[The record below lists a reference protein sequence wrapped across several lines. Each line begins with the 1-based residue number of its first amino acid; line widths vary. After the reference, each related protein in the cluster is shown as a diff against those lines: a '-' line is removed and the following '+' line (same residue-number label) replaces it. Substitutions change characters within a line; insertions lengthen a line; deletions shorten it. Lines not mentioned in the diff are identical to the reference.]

1 MTAAG
6 AAHPSSR
13 WTQEER
19 DAIATMMRNG
29 LSATQIGDE
38 FGVSRR
44 TIIGLA
50 YRDKQ
55 LKQIGFAGSRGR
67 TGRRGPQKPRKPA
80 TVSVSRKGKVTS
92 NPAWRMQ
99 RKAKLRVVKP
109 AIDRTVFGAPHVAG
123 IRLADFNSHRC
134 KWCINDP
141 EQGANEHLFCGET
154 TNDGP
159 YCAYHSTLAYRPVG
173 KVDERGTDQRQAA

>member
-6 AAHPSSR
+6 AAHPSAR

-19 DAIATMMRNG
+19 DAIATMMRDG

-67 TGRRGPQKPRKPA
+67 TGPRRTQTPRRQTPA
-80 TVSVSRKGKVTS
+80 VRKGKS
-92 NPAWRMQ
+92 ANNLAWRMQ
-99 RKAKLRVVKP
+99 QKPKLRVVKP
-109 AIDRTVFGAPHVAG
+109 EPAIERAKFGAVQTAG
-123 IRLADFNSHRC
+123 IPLTMFNGRRC

-159 YCAYHSTLAYRPVG
+159 YCAYHATLAYRPVG
-173 KVDERGTDQRQAA
+173 KVDERGTDRQAA